1 MKRLYVE
8 LLSGSDPRKLGIEI
22 NDFLDSMD
30 ETLYVKDIKFSTT
43 LEGSLEDFM
52 TIYSALIIYQEA

>member
-30 ETLYVKDIKFSTT
+30 ETLYVNDIKFATT
-43 LEGSLEDFM
+43 NEGSLEDFM